1 MNIDHFILCSSSFLS
16 IVIGETIS
24 PWERKVINP
33 LYTCCPAR
41 PLNTSAGLYRVIPQ
55 LTMKSWYRVF
65 LTDTQKS
72 LIETN
77 MFEDRSIIYLF
88 IYYSFSKAETQSFAL
103 DKISIVSIYLIFFDN
118 HWRRVGVCFI

>member
-41 PLNTSAGLYRVIPQ
+41 PLNTSAGLYHVIPQ
-55 LTMKSWYRVF
+55 LTMKNCYRVF
-65 LTDTQKS
+65 FDWFTKVISVGVQTKLAPRS
-72 LIETN
+72 LIDTN
-77 MFEDRSIIYLF
+77 MFEDCSIIYLF
-88 IYYSFSKAETQSFAL
+88 ITHSPRLRHNLLLETKL
-103 DKISIVSIYLIFFDN
+103 VSSM
-118 HWRRVGVCFI
+118 FI